1 MPRITRISKSVKSLK
16 KSISEQNMK
25 RSAFYCA
32 EICLVN
38 ARLGEIDEAMTYLKD
53 MQNYASEE
61 VKMDVAELPEE
72 LECRKDMSSAEKIS
86 EEFVGRLKSVL
97 HQVRMGR

>member
-1 MPRITRISKSVKSLK
+1 
-16 KSISEQNMK
+16 
-25 RSAFYCA
+25 
-32 EICLVN
+32 
-38 ARLGEIDEAMTYLKD
+38 MTYLKD

-61 VKMDVAELPEE
+61 VKMDVAELLEE
-72 LECRKDMSSAEKIS
+72 LERRKDMSSAEKIS